1 MPVKHEARV
10 TREPPDASADH
21 PIPGLSTTTAAIL
34 TGCAVCPALSPALLT
49 IAFWLLTVVPF
60 WSLTVTTCQ
69 VTVPFWPLTISPRAL
84 TIVPSPQN
92 PLKYVVFG

>member
-49 IAFWLLTVVPF
+49 IAFWSLTFPFWLLT
-60 WSLTVTTCQ
+60 LTSCQ
-69 VTVPFWPLTISPRAL
+69 VTVPFWSLTISPRSL
-84 TIVPSPQN
+84 TIA
-92 PLKYVVFG
+92 F